1 MLFFQ
6 FINLSKV
13 CYVPSTALGI
23 EGREKIKPDP
33 DPLLKGFNK
42 LMEREGEREGR
53 REKYEK

>member
-1 MLFFQ
+1 M
-6 FINLSKV
+6 
-13 CYVPSTALGI
+13 PSTALGI

-33 DPLLKGFNK
+33 DPLLTGFNK

>member
-1 MLFFQ
+1 M
-6 FINLSKV
+6 